1 VLEKIDKEV
10 RRSGQQVKPA
20 KQAHMFTIVMPVW
33 NGVKYLR
40 EAVQSILNQSFA
52 DFEFLILDD
61 GSTDETPRILD
72 EFQEVDPRIRVIHLA
87 HEGIVKALNRGVAE
101 AKTEWIARMDCDDIA
116 HPDRL
121 AKQMRALKDT
131 RGAVL
136 CHTAIQQIGE
146 PQYITKK
153 LQRFPRSQA
162 LVAAR
167 LCYQSPIVHPT
178 VVFSKAA
185 FLRAGGYRAE
195 ERHAED
201 YGLWGRMIA
210 LGRFVGINE
219 PLLQFRVHG
228 GSISKQKAEVQ
239 AALTT
244 AIAERHCA
252 EFMGLSEAEARRAHG
267 AITEAKQE
275 SRLRG
280 WLWFVS
286 RCLPKL
292 RWQSAELWAWA
303 AIQTIKRC

>member
-1 VLEKIDKEV
+1 MTAPTPEV
-10 RRSGQQVKPA
+10 SV
-20 KQAHMFTIVMPVW
+20 IMPVW
-33 NGVKYLR
+33 NGAKYLR

-72 EFQEVDPRIRVIHLA
+72 GFAKHDPRVRVIHLT

-101 AKTEWIARMDCDDIA
+101 AKSEWIARMDCDDIA
-116 HPDRL
+116 YPERL
-121 AKQMRALKDT
+121 MKQMRVLKEAPE
-131 RGAVL
+131 AVL

-146 PQYITKK
+146 PQYMRK

-162 LVAAR
+162 MVAAR

-185 FLRAGGYRAE
+185 FLRAGGYRPE

-201 YGLWGRMIA
+201 YGLWGRM
-210 LGRFVGINE
+210 LNVGKFVGVNE

-228 GSISKQKAEVQ
+228 GSISKQKADVQ

-244 AIAERHCA
+244 AIAQKHCA
-252 EFMGLSEAEARRAHG
+252 EFMGLSESDARRAHG

-275 SRLRG
+275 RRLRE
-280 WLWFVS
+280 WFWFVS

-292 RWQSAELWAWA
+292 RWQSAELWAWSASQTFRRA
-303 AIQTIKRC
+303 AS